1 MSKVKKTLAGA
12 AVIAGVVAV
21 EMVVENLTG
30 FTIPQT
36 VFVTCGAMF
45 GIAVYKSI
53 AERIDAVEK

>member
-21 EMVVENLTG
+21 EMVVENLIG

-45 GIAVYKSI
+45 GIAVYKCI
-53 AERIDAVEK
+53 AKKIDAVEK